1 MQIETTLFVGWLAV
15 PLIAYMA
22 GRLALA
28 RLGHRPPPAAPDAAH
43 RLEEL
48 RRRQAEGPG
57 MRGRLGEARLLAESG
72 NLSFPPRL
80 SQETRG
86 SVESPVVP

>member
-1 MQIETTLFVGWLAV
+1 MQLETTLFMGWLAV

-28 RLGHRPPPAAPDAAH
+28 RPGHRPPPTTPDATH

-48 RRRQAEGPG
+48 RRRKAESPSV
-57 MRGRLGEARLLAESG
+57 RGRLGEARLLAESG
-72 NLSFPPRL
+72 RVSFSDGLR
-80 SQETRG
+80 QETQG
-86 SVESPVVP
+86 SFESPVVP